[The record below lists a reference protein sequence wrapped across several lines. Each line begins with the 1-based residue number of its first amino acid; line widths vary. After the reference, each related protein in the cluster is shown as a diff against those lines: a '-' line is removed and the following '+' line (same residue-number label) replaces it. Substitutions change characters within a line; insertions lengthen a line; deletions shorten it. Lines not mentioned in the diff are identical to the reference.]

1 MYAPGGIA
9 SLIMMNLRVA
19 RHGRLKP
26 LLPGY
31 LALAC
36 SALVAV
42 AGAAAM
48 IEMTYHLQL
57 NAALGPQI
65 GFLGMTLDARSAA
78 TWTGAGLVFAVGLGL
93 FELCR
98 RRFARAWGATQE
110 SIERDLQSGLS
121 GRGGRA

>member
-1 MYAPGGIA
+1 
-9 SLIMMNLRVA
+9 MNLRVA

-36 SALVAV
+36 SALIAV

-65 GFLGMTLDARSAA
+65 GFLGMTLDARSTA
-78 TWTGAGLVFAVGLGL
+78 TWIGAGIVFAVGLGL
-93 FELCR
+93 FEVCR
-98 RRFARAWGATQE
+98 RRFALAWGATQE
-110 SIERDLQSGLS
+110 GVERDLRSGL
-121 GRGGRA
+121 